1 MFLFSNKFKYSDVV
15 FCLLFLSTI
24 YVLIYNIFHYSPAL
38 GYDAEAHFLYVNH
51 LARYLPYELNIPSV
65 SETREFF
72 NPPFAYLFPS
82 IVQVLC
88 RNIIESKNY
97 LSECQPIY
105 ANFTQIF
112 QSFLYLLTIFINI
125 LSLKKFVK
133 KSNFLN
139 SSYLIL
145 ISLLAVNYRT
155 ISMIRGEPYIIF
167 FLSLFIYWIIKLDNS
182 NYEFNFKNIIALGLI
197 IGCLALS
204 RQWAFLL
211 FLPLTVLLFSKR
223 NKFKR
228 LYFKTWSL
236 SALIGAG
243 LSSWFYFN
251 LYNENGSFT
260 AFNMEATKFSIY
272 NQPLNFYVPNLDQL
286 MYIFTKPIR
295 PYLDNQYI
303 SILYTDLWGDYWG
316 YFSFTSRF
324 LDIGRNQESIG
335 NYLSNVTSL
344 SIITTILILT
354 YYVKTLRNNK
364 KSFLIQYINYAVLFS
379 FFGFLIFA
387 ISYPV
392 STGDT
397 IKSTYIIQ
405 MFHLIVF
412 MASIELEKLKFYDLK
427 KYNFLL
433 TILFGIYVYN
443 FQSFLSHF
451 PVNFFSF

>member
-1 MFLFSNKFKYSDVV
+1 M
-15 FCLLFLSTI
+15 
-24 YVLIYNIFHYSPAL
+24 
-38 GYDAEAHFLYVNH
+38 YVNH

-112 QSFLYLLTIFINI
+112 QSFMYLLTIFINI

-243 LSSWFYFN
+243 LSSWF
-251 LYNENGSFT
+251 
-260 AFNMEATKFSIY
+260 
-272 NQPLNFYVPNLDQL
+272 
-286 MYIFTKPIR
+286 
-295 PYLDNQYI
+295 
-303 SILYTDLWGDYWG
+303 
-316 YFSFTSRF
+316 
-324 LDIGRNQESIG
+324 
-335 NYLSNVTSL
+335 
-344 SIITTILILT
+344 ILI
-354 YYVKTLRNNK
+354 
-364 KSFLIQYINYAVLFS
+364 YIM
-379 FFGFLIFA
+379 
-387 ISYPV
+387 
-392 STGDT
+392 
-397 IKSTYIIQ
+397 K
-405 MFHLIVF
+405 M
-412 MASIELEKLKFYDLK
+412 E
-427 KYNFLL
+427 
-433 TILFGIYVYN
+433 VYC
-443 FQSFLSHF
+443 F
-451 PVNFFSF
+451 